1 MVASSGAGNLR
12 EPFRVASG
20 DLPGGV
26 AFPDGVVVLGNRAV
40 QVVPG
45 AVPFDR
51 DGEVPADVAA
61 CAVEVVPEVLPVLAC
76 GVVGVAHPV
85 AEEVHSCEVVRADSV
100 DLVDRVAG
108 AEDPALACGHLDLP
122 VVAREDRVDGAD
134 PVREPYGEA
143 LAVAPVEEAGT
154 DCAAKGKGR
163 DSATV
168 VPSDSEPA
176 AAASDCS
183 LARDSPFHRFFTLFT
198 DCTISQIFLRKTKKS
213 QAAKSRKKM
222 AADGK
227 TSKHF

>member
-1 MVASSGAGNLR
+1 MGASSGAGNRR

-20 DLPGGV
+20 DLLGEV
-26 AFPDGVVVLGNRAV
+26 AFPDGEVVLENQAA

-51 DGEVPADVAA
+51 DGEAPADVVA
-61 CAVEVVPEVLPVLAC
+61 CAGEAVPEALPVLAC
-76 GVVGVAHPV
+76 GVAGVAHP
-85 AEEVHSCEVVRADSV
+85 AAGEVRSCEVVHADSA

-108 AEDPALACGHLDLP
+108 AEDPAFACGHLDLP
-122 VVAREDRVDGAD
+122 VVAPGDRVDGAD

-143 LAVAPVEEAGT
+143 LAVAPGT

-183 LARDSPFHRFFTLFT
+183 LARDSPSHRFFTLFT
-198 DCTISQIFLRKTKKS
+198 DCTISLVFLRKQKS
-213 QAAKSRKKM
+213 PQAAKSRKKM